1 MALQIDH
8 FGSINFAQLGPGTS
22 FVHAEQLTIGTT
34 QWTTETGSFAVSCA
48 KSVRKRLMTI
58 SFEIPHEIE
67 HALSSNG
74 SDLSDEAREAFLVE
88 LYRQDR
94 ISHHQLTEALGLSRI
109 ETDGVLKRHKVSSG
123 VTAEQMRIQA
133 AGLRTAYTQ

>member
-1 MALQIDH
+1 
-8 FGSINFAQLGPGTS
+8 
-22 FVHAEQLTIGTT
+22 
-34 QWTTETGSFAVSCA
+34 
-48 KSVRKRLMTI
+48 MTI

-67 HALSSNG
+67 HALSING
-74 SDLSDEAREAFLVE
+74 SDLNGEAREAFLVE

-123 VTAEQMRIQA
+123 VTAEEMRLQA
-133 AGLRTAYTQ
+133 AALRTAHPQ